1 MRWMDSF
8 EKELKKR
15 GGSYKTVDPVDA
27 LKMYYKG
34 VDPKKAAS
42 QLKESRSQFE
52 KNRSGS
58 QNSNS
63 ETGCRR

>member
-1 MRWMDSF
+1 MDGLV
-8 EKELKKR
+8 EKNST

-42 QLKESRSQFE
+42 QLKES
-52 KNRSGS
+52 
-58 QNSNS
+58 
-63 ETGCRR
+63 